1 MRLKP
6 VEKGDIVDDRSAM
19 LENAVV
25 PYTKKADFIRAIEV
39 LWRGAQEKFVAIG
52 RYLNQAKLALP
63 HGEFEEMIE
72 RELPFGRN
80 VAHQLRVVAES
91 IDSGRLPAE
100 RLPKNYS
107 TLYLIARFSDDER
120 EKAIQA
126 DIIRPDVRRAE
137 VLAFRERLRGGHQA
151 ALLRKRDRLLAE
163 RRRID
168 EQLEE
173 IARQLGDDWSV
184 EPPTPPSVGDS
195 EDASEENG

>member
-25 PYTKKADFIRAIEV
+25 PYTRKADFVRAIEV

-63 HGEFEEMIE
+63 HGEFEEMIN

-91 IDSGRLPAE
+91 IDSGRLPVE

-107 TLYLIARFSDDER
+107 TVYLIARFSDDER

-126 DIIRPDVRRAE
+126 DIIRPNVRRAE
-137 VLAFRERLRGGHQA
+137 VLAFREQLRGGQRS
-151 ALLRKRDRLLAE
+151 ALLRQRERLLAE

-168 EQLEE
+168 EQLQE
-173 IARQLGDDWSV
+173 IARQLGTDPDV
-184 EPPTPPSVGDS
+184 IDEPPLTDGDDS
-195 EDASEENG
+195 